1 VDEMD
6 IRQLRVDDFDA
17 RMALSQFAFQ
27 IQLPPERLEARRL
40 KYNPEWD
47 WGAFDEQGEL
57 LSALS
62 IIPFEAWIQGKKI
75 EMGGVAGVATWPEAR
90 RQGCVSK
97 LLVHS
102 LETMRNNGQSLS
114 MLHPFTFPFY
124 RKYGYEMTV
133 ERKKYTIETR
143 LLPPRVET
151 LGQVTRVPKA
161 DMGLLDL
168 DRVYSAYA
176 SRYNGTLV
184 RSKDWWES
192 RILSKA
198 GLVAVY
204 TNDVGEPEG
213 YVFYEVANRTLTI
226 HDWVS
231 MNETSRLALWTYISN
246 HDSMI
251 DQVTITVP
259 IDDTLPFLLP
269 DPRIKQEVIPYFMSR
284 IVDAEVFIGQYPW
297 ARGEREESL
306 LLSLTDVH
314 AEWNNGVYRLAWETG
329 GGARLERL
337 EAAEAQ
343 VQTSAEN
350 TISCDIQA
358 LTAMLVGNRKPTF
371 MQGVGWISGTMENVR
386 LLERRIPER
395 PAFLMDFF

>member
-1 VDEMD
+1 MD
-6 IRQLRVDDFDA
+6 IRQLRVDDFEA

-27 IQLPPERLEARRL
+27 IQLPPEKLEARRL
-40 KYNPEWD
+40 KYHPERD

-62 IIPFEAWIQGKKI
+62 IIPFEAWIQGKKMK
-75 EMGGVAGVATWPEAR
+75 MGGVAGVATWPETR

-114 MLHPFTFPFY
+114 MLHPFAFPFY

-143 LLPPRVET
+143 QLPSRVET
-151 LGQVTRVPKA
+151 PGQVTRVPKA
-161 DMGLLDL
+161 DMDLLKL
-168 DRVYSAYA
+168 DRIYSAFA

-184 RSKDWWES
+184 RSMEWWENK
-192 RILSKA
+192 ILSKT
-198 GLVAVY
+198 GLAAVY
-204 TNDVGEPEG
+204 KNEAGEPEG

-231 MNETSRLALWTYISN
+231 TNEVSRLALWTYISN

-251 DQVTITVP
+251 DQVTIIVP

-297 ARGEREESL
+297 ASGEREESL
-306 LLSLTDVH
+306 LLSLTDMH
-314 AEWNNGVYRLAWETG
+314 AEWNRGVFQLTWETG

-337 EAAEAQ
+337 EAAQ
-343 VQTSAEN
+343 VQMQMSAEN
-350 TISCDIQA
+350 AISCDIQA

-371 MQGVGWISGTMENVR
+371 MQGVGWISGTIENVR

-395 PAFLMDFF
+395 ATFMMDFF